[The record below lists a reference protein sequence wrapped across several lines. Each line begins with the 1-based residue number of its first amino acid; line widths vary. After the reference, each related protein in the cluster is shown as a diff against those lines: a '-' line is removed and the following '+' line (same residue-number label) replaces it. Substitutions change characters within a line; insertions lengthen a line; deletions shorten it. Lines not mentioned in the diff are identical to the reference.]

1 MRVKIYPSKVHGTV
15 AIPSSKSM
23 AHRALIC
30 ASLAKGC
37 STLSGITPSKD
48 IEATISCMQALGA
61 KIEKVEDN
69 YIVHGTDL
77 QVQAQNTLCDCHI
90 AFFDSGSFLNK
101 PKSDFYRTRTTDETS
116 YGYLPNFIRPAKSFL
131 YTGRGSY

>member
-1 MRVKIYPSKVHGTV
+1 MKVKIYPSKVHGTV

-61 KIEKVEDN
+61 KIEQVEDN
-69 YIVHGTDL
+69 YIVHGTNL
-77 QVQAQNTLCDCHI
+77 QVQVQNILCDCHE
-90 AFFDSGSFLNK
+90 SGSTLRFLIPVASLTNQK
-101 PKSDFYRTRTTDETS
+101 VT
-116 YGYLPNFIRPAKSFL
+116 FI
-131 YTGRGSY
+131 GQG